1 MLKGLL
7 FNIALLIAGVAIAVP
22 SDYYVMF
29 ETAGED
35 CYADGTPLIEGER
48 YALVWRS
55 NEVAN
60 RMDGLFNAD
69 GTSALGND
77 KCEILWLFDA
87 AERRTAAD
95 GHVYAR
101 AKRSYVQMALKHIES
116 HFWDGVYSIF
126 VLDTRVYKDGQ
137 VGVSARTNNWT
148 PSVLNGYGVVTD
160 LAAFQTYDKRQV
172 SETGFFSWDTLG
184 KGLSFTNE
192 TKYVS
197 SGDVSVGRS
206 GVTSAAVMPVDLP
219 TPAFSAISSDGT
231 TVTVS
236 ATNASPY
243 VAYGLSRVERLS
255 ELNAK
260 TNIVA
265 IEQGRGVAP
274 MTWHVPVG
282 TTTNGFFKICP
293 KR

>member
-55 NEVAN
+55 NDLAN
-60 RMDGLFNAD
+60 TVDGLFNAD
-69 GTSALGND
+69 GTSALGDD

-87 AERRTAAD
+87 AERRTATD

-101 AKRSYVQMALKHIES
+101 ARRSYVQMALSHIQS

-126 VLDTRVYKDGQ
+126 LLDTRVYKNGR
-137 VGVSARTNNWT
+137 VGVSARTNDWT

-265 IEQGRGVAP
+265 IEQGRGVSP
-274 MTWHVPVG
+274 MTWHVSVG

-293 KR
+293 MW